1 MPELYLGNKAF
12 HVASDFILK
21 VYDATREFP
30 KEETFGLTLR
40 LRRAAIDVAAS
51 VASGISKERRG
62 AFLSALH
69 TSQSRLDDVSAYL
82 GRSEELGYLSEE
94 SNHALMAECARIGM
108 CLNALVESMTG

>member
-1 MPELYLGNKAF
+1 MPEPYIGNKAI
-12 HVASDFILK
+12 HMASDFILK
-21 VYDATREFP
+21 VYDATGEFP

-51 VASGISKERRG
+51 VASGSKKRRS

-94 SNHALMAECARIGM
+94 SNHALLAECARIGM

>member
-21 VYDATREFP
+21 IYDATRRFP

-51 VASGISKERRG
+51 VASGISKGKRG

-69 TSQSRLDDVSAYL
+69 TSQSRLDDVSEYL
-82 GRSEELGYLSEE
+82 GRSEVLGYLSEE
-94 SNHALMAECARIGM
+94 SVHALLAECARIGM
-108 CLNALVESMTG
+108 CLNALIERMTG